1 MAEKV
6 DRSIGWWRL
15 PTPLAIPVLVGL
27 RDQLRADNLYGTGRG
42 PLDRPNGDDPYV
54 GSHLTARTLN
64 GTYNDLNDPL
74 MGSVGSRF
82 GRNVPLT
89 HANRDER
96 MLEPSPRQISESL
109 LKRTEFQP
117 ATTLNLLAAAWI
129 QFEVHDWFS
138 HIPDP
143 SKTWS
148 IPLDANDPW
157 RKKTRQESM
166 KIEQT
171 SRDPSQD
178 RQGPLTYVTQD
189 THWWDGSQIYG
200 NTKDYADALRMVDD
214 KGELQGKLDID
225 DLGLAQRDKV
235 DRYLKYDGPT
245 GNFWV
250 GLAILHSLFMREH
263 NAICE
268 RLAAEYPD
276 MSEEDVYQTARLVNV
291 ALMAKIHTTEWTP
304 AIIAH
309 PATVFGMHADWFGL
323 FGERFRRCFGRITTS
338 DTLQGI
344 PGSPTD
350 HHGVPYSLTEEF
362 VAVYRMHSMLPDDID
377 FYRVEDGKKFV
388 EYKLTQLTMAKLPG
402 QKIGQVRQRLSELKS
417 MDNIFYSFGI
427 SHPGAITLHNYPD
440 TLRDFDRQGTR
451 IDLATIDIL
460 RDRERGVPRYNEFRR
475 LFRLKPASTF
485 EELTGDSASAQELRE
500 IYQDVEQVDLM
511 VGLHAEPKPPGF
523 GFSDTAFRVFILM
536 ATRRLQS
543 DRFFTNDFR
552 PEVYTR
558 AGMDWINE
566 NTLRTVLLRH
576 FPSLEPALRGVKNP
590 FAPWTP
596 IADNTLDAPPPA
608 KDKYV
613 EYSKDLESQRP
624 DEDEVIT
631 KIIDV
636 LHQNNKWTFRK
647 YKHAIR
653 DAHAKSHGI
662 LQGKLTVEDLKDDP
676 ELQQGLFAK
685 PAAEYDVIAR
695 LSSTAGAIRSD
706 QLRGIRG
713 LGIKVLGV
721 KGTRALTG
729 DNDATTQDFLLV
741 THREFPFADA
751 HAYYRKGM
759 WLAWLL
765 ARLPNFALSNFID
778 LAVRADRLGIPLP
791 ATVELFTRP
800 NNHILGETFYSSAPL
815 RYGKYVAK
823 VEVAPSSPSVTA
835 LKDVPVS
842 ADAGDDAHTKEVVE
856 FFKTN
861 EADYA
866 LRVQLCTDPVAMPIE
881 DATVAWS
888 EIASPHRKVATITF
902 PAQNP
907 YSDDRVDFGDN
918 VLSFNSWRALEDH
931 RPLGS
936 INRLKLRVYKASS
949 QFRHEMN
956 NVAPLEPADITQ
968 LPGYD
973 PLFAVGGASPG
984 ASPSQT

>member
-1 MAEKV
+1 M
-6 DRSIGWWRL
+6 
-15 PTPLAIPVLVGL
+15 PVLTGL

-42 PLDRPNGDDPYV
+42 PLDRPSDEDSYV

-89 HANRDER
+89 HANRDEGR
-96 MLEPSPRQISESL
+96 MLEPNPRQISESL

-138 HIPDP
+138 HSTD
-143 SKTWS
+143 STDRWV
-148 IPLDANDPW
+148 IPLDADDPW
-157 RKKTRQESM
+157 REQTGEESM
-166 KIEQT
+166 GITRT
-171 SRDPSQD
+171 SPDPSPD
-178 RQGPLTYVTQD
+178 GQGPRTYVTHD

-200 NTKDYADALRMVDD
+200 NTKDYADALRKVND
-214 KGELQGKLDID
+214 KGELQGKLDVD
-225 DLGLAQRDKV
+225 ELGLAQREKV
-235 DRYLKYDGPT
+235 DKYLTYEGPT

-263 NAICE
+263 NAICDL
-268 RLAAEYPD
+268 LAAEYPD
-276 MSEEDVYQTARLVNV
+276 MSQENLYHKARLVNV

-323 FGERFRRCFGRITTS
+323 LGDRFRRCFGRITS
-338 DTLQGI
+338 SYTLQGI

-350 HHGVPYSLTEEF
+350 HHGVPYSITEEF
-362 VAVYRMHSMLPDDID
+362 VAVYRMHSLLPDNFD
-377 FYRVEDGKKFV
+377 FYRVDDGEKFTD
-388 EYKLTQLTMAKLPG
+388 YTLTELTMAKLPG
-402 QKIGQVRQRLSELKS
+402 REEGQIRVRLRELES
-417 MDNIFYSFGI
+417 MDNIFYSFGV
-427 SHPGAITLHNYPD
+427 SHPGAITLHNFPN

-451 IDLATIDIL
+451 IDLAAIDIL

-485 EELTGDSASAQELRE
+485 EELTGDSASAEDLRK
-500 IYQDVEQVDLM
+500 IYDDVEQVDLM
-511 VGLHAEPKPPGF
+511 IGLHAEPKPPGF
-523 GFSDTAFRVFILM
+523 GFSDTAFRVFLLM

-552 PEVYTR
+552 PEVHTP
-558 AGMDWINE
+558 AGMDWVNR
-566 NTLRTVLLRH
+566 NTLSTVLLRH
-576 FPSLEPALRGVKNP
+576 FPSLKPALRGVKNP
-590 FAPWTP
+590 FAPWTAV
-596 IADNTLDAPPPA
+596 ADNTLDAPPPA
-608 KDKYV
+608 KQEYV
-613 EYSKDLESQRP
+613 EYSKYLESQRP

-662 LQGKLTVEDLKDDP
+662 LQGKLTVEKPDDP
-676 ELQQGLFAK
+676 RLEQGLFAN
-685 PAAEYDVIAR
+685 PGEYDVIAR

-706 QLRGIRG
+706 QLGGIRG

-721 KGTRALTG
+721 KGRRALTG
-729 DNDATTQDFLLV
+729 DEAKTQDFLLV

-751 HAYYRKGM
+751 HAYYKNGM

-765 ARLPNFALSNFID
+765 ARLPNFALTYVID

-791 ATVELFTRP
+791 ATVALFTRP

-815 RYGKYVAK
+815 RYGQYVAK
-823 VEVAPSSPSVTA
+823 IEVTPSSPSVTA
-835 LKDVPVS
+835 LEDVPVS
-842 ADAGDDAHTKEVVE
+842 VDAGDDAHTREVVE
-856 FFKTN
+856 FFETN
-861 EADYA
+861 SAEYE
-866 LRVQLCTDPVAMPIE
+866 LRVQVCTDPVAMPIE

-907 YSDDRVDFGDN
+907 YSDARRDFGDD

-956 NVAPLEPADITQ
+956 NVAPVEPTDITQ
-968 LPGYD
+968 LPDYD
-973 PLFAVGGASPG
+973 SSFAVGGASPG
-984 ASPSQT
+984 ASASQSKAAPG